1 MIFTRENMRAAAQQL
16 QPGFSDAKFNLLWA
30 GFMRER
36 RRRERSRL
44 YRWWTNV
51 LAWMGLL

>member
-1 MIFTRENMRAAAQQL
+1 MITEDVMRAAAQQL
-16 QPGFSDAKFNLLWA
+16 RPDISEARFQLMWR

-44 YRWWTNV
+44 YRWWTN
-51 LAWMGLL
+51 LIAFFTP